1 MPALSLA
8 GNMSLSIAELDESG
22 RPEVIC
28 IGYEVSLERRKIYVS
43 IADSRAEKL
52 GQLRV
57 IDESREGYQTL
68 INDALAKHVSNAE
81 QPVIAAQVRKILQE
95 ELAQVR

>member
-1 MPALSLA
+1 
-8 GNMSLSIAELDESG
+8 
-22 RPEVIC
+22 VI
-28 IGYEVSLERRKIYVS
+28 LERFK
-43 IADSRAEKL
+43 AEPERTGK
-52 GQLRV
+52 
-57 IDESREGYQTL
+57 GYQTL